1 MAKIELDY
9 IEIDGLLYPNIET
22 GMEHIETD
30 LGKYGILRLR
40 YLHEHKSEL
49 YRELF
54 LTGKLAQHCKAIDQ
68 IAFEQSEQIQAAW
81 LEVHPIPLED
91 ALERIRLR
99 TQAQMIA
106 DEIVMTELANI

>member
-9 IEIDGLLYPNIET
+9 IEIDGLLYQNIET
-22 GMEHIETD
+22 GMESIEND

-40 YLHEHKSEL
+40 YLYKHKWSQ

-54 LTGKLAQHCKAIDQ
+54 LTGKLAQHCKAVDKA
-68 IAFEQSEQIQAAW
+68 AFEQSEQIQAAW
-81 LEVHPIPLED
+81 LENHPMPLD
-91 ALERIRLR
+91 DTLERIRLR

-106 DEIVMTELANI
+106 DEIVTTELIYT

>member
-22 GMEHIETD
+22 GMENIEAD

-40 YLHEHKSEL
+40 YLCEVKPTM
-49 YRELF
+49 YRELL
-54 LTGKLAQHCKAIDQ
+54 LTGKLAQHCQAVDR
-68 IAFEQSEQIQAAW
+68 ASFEQSEQIQAAW
-81 LEVHPIPLED
+81 LETHPLPPED
-91 ALERIRLR
+91 TMERIQLR

-106 DEIVMTELANI
+106 DEIVTADLICI